1 MDPCYPS
8 ATAAALSVDV
18 FRLIL
23 ACLPRK
29 DLLNMTCVSHL
40 GWEEARKEL
49 LMRPIKLLRI
59 EGLISFLRFALAG
72 DIKQM
77 SYIRELSFTHMR
89 KPLGKQ
95 EQQDLLQVVGH
106 CTNLKVLALR
116 WCDILLAED
125 CLALAISSIRTLE
138 SLVIWTYDINPKLC
152 GTIWGI
158 VINAQSSLRSIQLP
172 VVPDG
177 EAGAELLRDI
187 AQTHNRIE
195 ELKLAF
201 GHFVSPKISFSWVRS
216 LNVVFE
222 WHFPPLRDLYECFPS
237 IREITIA
244 AHSLVDISSPSDV
257 ILAAHEMASSDYRAG
272 HAWRS
277 LDLLRGSIDNIWALG
292 ILCPVRS
299 LDIDF
304 YDASQH
310 GHFVEALSRHRPRKL
325 TVAFY
330 YAPGIAPPLSE
341 PNLLLYDDSDIH
353 SNAGVKYLFVKMMFS
368 PKEAPAT
375 SNITDFLRP
384 IVASSRVECVH
395 FALAELFN
403 EETDPD
409 AIVDQSPGGHS
420 HPDVASD
427 IQKIDTGAIARDLAE
442 HCASIRTVAVTLW
455 LVGHSVWS
463 VQREDG
469 QVTAQ
474 VVEPYYA
481 RGMLMQEERRC
492 LAD

>member
-1 MDPCYPS
+1 
-8 ATAAALSVDV
+8 
-18 FRLIL
+18 
-23 ACLPRK
+23 
-29 DLLNMTCVSHL
+29 MTCVSHL
-40 GWEEARKEL
+40 GREEARKEL
-49 LMRPIKLLRI
+49 LMRPIKL
-59 EGLISFLRFALAG
+59 FALAG
-72 DIKQM
+72 DIEQM

-95 EQQDLLQVVGH
+95 QQQDLLQVVEH
-106 CTNLKVLALR
+106 CTNLKHLALR
-116 WCDILLAED
+116 WCDILFAED
-125 CLALAISSIRTLE
+125 RLALAISSIQTLE
-138 SLVIWTYDINPKLC
+138 SLVIWTYNINPKLC

-172 VVPDG
+172 VVPDD
-177 EAGAELLRDI
+177 EAGAELLRNI
-187 AQTHNRIE
+187 AKTHNRIE

-201 GHFVSPKISFSWVRS
+201 GHFVSPQISFSWVRS
-216 LNVVFE
+216 LSVVFE
-222 WHFPPLRDLYECFPS
+222 WHFPPLRDLYECFPN

-244 AHSLVDISSPSDV
+244 AHSLVDISSPSEA
-257 ILAAHEMASSDYRAG
+257 ILAVRQMASSDYRAG

-304 YDASQH
+304 YEASQH

-341 PNLLLYDDSDIH
+341 PNILLYDDSDTH
-353 SNAGVKYLFVKMMFS
+353 SDVGVKYLFVKMMFS
-368 PKEAPAT
+368 LKQAPAT
-375 SNITDFLRP
+375 SDIIVSTCHDYAIALLPLTDCMSSPVRQDFLRP

-409 AIVDQSPGGHS
+409 AIVEQSPGGHY
-420 HPDVASD
+420 HPDVAAD
-427 IQKIDTGAIARDLAE
+427 IQKIDAGAIARGLAE
-442 HCASIRTVAVTLW
+442 HCATIRTVAVTLW

-463 VQREDG
+463 VQKESG
-469 QVTAQ
+469 LVTAQ
-474 VVEPYYA
+474 VVSTL
-481 RGMLMQEERRC
+481 R
-492 LAD
+492 